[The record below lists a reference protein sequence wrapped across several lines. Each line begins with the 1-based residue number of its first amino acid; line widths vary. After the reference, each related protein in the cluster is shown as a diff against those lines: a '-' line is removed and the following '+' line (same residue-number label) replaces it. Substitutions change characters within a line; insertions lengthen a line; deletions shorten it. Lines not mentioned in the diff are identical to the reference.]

1 MHRPMNLEFH
11 QSNTAEIGMAVVFEN
26 SSLVYCR
33 QVLGKM
39 AEHKALQFENGG
51 ILSRPKNEL
60 RVGREPDVPV
70 Y

>member
-1 MHRPMNLEFH
+1 M
-11 QSNTAEIGMAVVFEN
+11 AEGFEN

-51 ILSRPKNEL
+51 IFSRPKNEL